1 MGDFFWGPVA
11 SRNSGWQVKAE
22 LTLATAYDSAYHEL
36 GSLPEQ
42 GLQHARR
49 ALKSLAVARGPRGS
63 LEKSSAKGNVRG

>member
-22 LTLATAYDSAYHEL
+22 LTLATAYHEL